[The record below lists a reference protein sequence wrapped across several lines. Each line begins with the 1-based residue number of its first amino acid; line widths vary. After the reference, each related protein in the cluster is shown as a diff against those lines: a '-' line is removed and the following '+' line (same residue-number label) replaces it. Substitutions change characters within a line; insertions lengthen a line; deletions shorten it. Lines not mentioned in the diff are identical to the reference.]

1 MASMAHEISL
11 EQAIEK
17 SCQMETVL
25 SLLESCPDE
34 MNDAQL
40 SSVLT
45 LTRRLAGEV
54 YCWLLEEQS
63 QRGLK

>member
-1 MASMAHEISL
+1 MAHEISI

-17 SCQMETVL
+17 SCQIETIL
-25 SLLESCPDE
+25 AMLESCPDE

-40 SSVLT
+40 ISVVT

-54 YCWLLEEQS
+54 YCWLLEEHS
-63 QRGLK
+63 QRGAK